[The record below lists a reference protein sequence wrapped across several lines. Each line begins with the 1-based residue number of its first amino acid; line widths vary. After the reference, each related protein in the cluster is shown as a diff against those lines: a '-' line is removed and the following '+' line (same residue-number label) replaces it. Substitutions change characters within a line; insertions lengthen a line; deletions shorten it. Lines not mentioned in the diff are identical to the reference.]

1 MQQFKNAKTYEEG
14 IENLIDAAVK
24 DFQGW
29 TSKFTDQKTFEEVRN
44 KYRVEDNRK
53 YTKILYQNGAWGFVQ
68 KQDDKR
74 FKKGDLLKPA
84 GYYAPARNYSRG
96 NIFTGGVVNWTG
108 PLYMN

>member
-1 MQQFKNAKTYEEG
+1 MIYAFLKINSTY
-14 IENLIDAAVK
+14 LTCLK
-24 DFQGW
+24 
-29 TSKFTDQKTFEEVRN
+29 
-44 KYRVEDNRK
+44 
-53 YTKILYQNGAWGFVQ
+53 TKILYQNGAWGFVQ

-84 GYYAPARNYSRG
+84 GYNAPARNYSRG